1 MYKDILFTVDLGEE
15 SSWRKAL
22 PVAVEYAQAFGSRL
36 HIMTVVPG
44 FGMSMIGHFFPAG
57 YEAKMRERANAELH
71 AFVQAHVPAGVPV
84 QHIVGE
90 GTVYSTILEMAK
102 QIGAD
107 LIIMQSHRPELGDYL
122 LGPNSAR
129 VVRHAECSVLVVR

>member
-22 PVAVEYAQAFGSRL
+22 PVAVEYAQAFGCCL
-36 HIMTVVPG
+36 HVMTVVPG
-44 FGMSMIGHFFPAG
+44 FGMSMIGQFFPQG
-57 YEAKMRERANAELH
+57 YEEKMRERTNAELH
-71 AFVQAHVPAGVPV
+71 AFVKAHVPEGVPV

-90 GTVYSTILEMAK
+90 GTVYSTIIETAK

-122 LGPNSAR
+122 LGPNAAR
-129 VVRHAECSVLVVR
+129 VVRHAACSVLVVR